1 MATPTTLVVVLPT
14 SMPSATPVV
23 IATPTPTSSPI
34 PTPTETA
41 TPIPTATLT
50 PTATVVPS
58 PTASPSPTPTET
70 ASPIPTATPIPPTS
84 TPPPTVTHTPSPEPT
99 ATVPTAASPTPTA
112 TPPSQVN
119 LTPSAP
125 GDWEGPLVVAALEQ
139 IRQNTAQAVG
149 STTYVSWAVANKGDL
164 PVDELFFIDLHF
176 DGVAVARWSGN
187 RLDTISLSVITDWD
201 SLEDVVRLTPG
212 DHTLKLVVDPTNL
225 IHETDETDNEIE
237 LVRTWLPAAD
247 ATMPT
252 PVPDRLPDL
261 ALQTPVGWDASLI
274 ASSFEGGT
282 TDGPL
287 SVDMPTYVAAVVWNQ
302 GLASTSEDVWIYLY
316 VDDILVDM
324 RLTNGLLVEDPAA
337 RSRFQNIIQRV
348 RLSPGVHTVK
358 VVADPNDLI
367 VESDEENNVF
377 EREFVWGSGLVTA
390 AVPVATASPLVAP
403 EAPTL
408 PNLVPGWRFGWDGP
422 IVVSHEPGS
431 FLDGPLTLDRMSLV
445 DVMVL
450 NRSTLEAGP
459 YSVDLYLDGEKIQRF
474 EMDRGSVAR
483 EVSLIEDWDGLAE
496 NALLTE
502 GAHVLRMVIDPDNE
516 VSETSET
523 DNTYEKTFT
532 WATGEVESVAP
543 IVYDELTLLQMLLS
557 LPELLDLRENV
568 VDENGQAYVEEV
580 LQVADA
586 GYYLVTGRSI
596 RDERVTIILLGRQDY
611 LDWINSS
618 FEEQF
623 AIRDPST
630 YESLVARREVMR
642 ARATGFK
649 TRHEGKITLVVDG
662 ERNVVEVISSLA
674 HELGHMLQ
682 DLSTTDQ
689 SESDSSYRLQGV
701 QEAQAQQFQRTV
713 WLALEE
719 FTGLSLMFYPDYVN
733 FRNLTDERLS
743 AAIRNRGRDEHEL
756 GLLIQWLVVLDDPEF
771 ADLREQVLAGVGLD
785 ATDSM
790 RLFEYLVDLPAG
802 SAQEYVSTRLEALPG
817 AINPIREA
825 AWGRLRPASEI
836 PYEGPKDLR
845 VAALLMP

>member
-1 MATPTTLVVVLPT
+1 
-14 SMPSATPVV
+14 
-23 IATPTPTSSPI
+23 
-34 PTPTETA
+34 
-41 TPIPTATLT
+41 
-50 PTATVVPS
+50 
-58 PTASPSPTPTET
+58 
-70 ASPIPTATPIPPTS
+70 
-84 TPPPTVTHTPSPEPT
+84 
-99 ATVPTAASPTPTA
+99 
-112 TPPSQVN
+112 
-119 LTPSAP
+119 
-125 GDWEGPLVVAALEQ
+125 VAALEQ

-149 STTYVSWAVANKGDL
+149 STTYVSWAVANKGDV
-164 PVDELFFIDLHF
+164 PVNELFFIDLLF

-187 RLDTISLSVITDWD
+187 RLDTTSLSVITDWD
-201 SLEDVVRLTPG
+201 NLEDVVRLTPG

-237 LVRTWLPAAD
+237 LVRTWLPATNT
-247 ATMPT
+247 ATPT

-261 ALQTPVGWDASLI
+261 APQTPEGWDASLV

-302 GLASTSEDVWIYLY
+302 GLVSTSEDVWIYLY
-316 VDDILVDM
+316 VDDVLVDM
-324 RLTNGLLVEDPAA
+324 RLTSGLLVEDPAA
-337 RSRFQNIIQRV
+337 RSRFQNLSQRV

-377 EREFVWGSGLVTA
+377 EREFVWGSGPVAA
-390 AVPVATASPLVAP
+390 AVPVATASPLLAP
-403 EAPTL
+403 GAPTL

-431 FLDGPLTLDRMSLV
+431 FLDVPLTLDRTSLV
-445 DVMVL
+445 DVTVL
-450 NRSTLEAGP
+450 NRSTLAAGP

-474 EMDRGSVAR
+474 EVDRGSVAK
-483 EVSLIEDWDGLAE
+483 EVSVIEDWDGLSE
-496 NALLTE
+496 RGLLTE
-502 GAHVLRMVIDPDNE
+502 GAHVLMMVIDPDNE
-516 VSETSET
+516 VPETSET

-532 WATGEVESVAP
+532 WGTGEVEAAAP
-543 IVYDELTLLQMLLS
+543 TVYDDETLRQMLSALT
-557 LPELLDLRENV
+557 ELLDIRDNV
-568 VDENGQAYVEEV
+568 IDEDGKAYAEQV

-596 RDERVTIILLGRQDY
+596 RDERVNIILLGRQDY

-623 AIRDPST
+623 AIRDPSS
-630 YESLVARREVMR
+630 YESLVARQEVMI

-649 TRHEGKITLVVDG
+649 TRHEGKITLVVDA
-662 ERNVVEVISSLA
+662 ERSVVDVINSLA

-689 SESDSSYRLQGV
+689 SEADASYRLQGV

-719 FTGLSLMFYPDYVN
+719 FTGISLTSYPDYVN
-733 FRNLTDERLS
+733 FRSLTDERLS

-756 GLLIQWLVVLDDPEF
+756 GLLLQWLVVLDDPEF
-771 ADLREQVLAGVGLD
+771 ADLREKVVAGVGLD
-785 ATDSM
+785 ASESL
-790 RLFEYLVDLPAG
+790 RLFEYLVDLPPG
-802 SAQEYVSTRLEALPG
+802 SAQAYVSTRLEALQG
-817 AINPIREA
+817 AINPIRGA
-825 AWGRLRPASEI
+825 AWGRLRPAAEI
-836 PYEGPKDLR
+836 QYEGPKDLR